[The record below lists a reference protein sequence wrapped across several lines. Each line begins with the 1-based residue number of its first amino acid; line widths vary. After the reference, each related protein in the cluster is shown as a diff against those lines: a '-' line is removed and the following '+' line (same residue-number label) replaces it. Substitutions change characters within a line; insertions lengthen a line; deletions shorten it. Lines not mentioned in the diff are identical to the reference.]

1 MGIRIFG
8 DHDADTVR
16 QLENCVA
23 AEAGADGVLCAD
35 GHLGYS
41 MPIGGVVA
49 YREHLSPSGVGYDIA
64 CGNKAARTTISY
76 DDVAGDLPV
85 PRPGHAREVAAIVA
99 FLASPEGAYTTGQS
113 LVVDGGMSLMGPIAN
128 RS

>member
-1 MGIRIFG
+1 MHAVDVDARAAAHPDDRGFEPGSARAPRETETASASRSTLARMGIRVFG
-8 DHDADTVR
+8 EHDASTIR

-23 AEAGADGVLCAD
+23 AEPGAEGVLCAD

-64 CGNKAARTTISY
+64 
-76 DDVAGDLPV
+76 
-85 PRPGHAREVAAIVA
+85 
-99 FLASPEGAYTTGQS
+99 
-113 LVVDGGMSLMGPIAN
+113 
-128 RS
+128 